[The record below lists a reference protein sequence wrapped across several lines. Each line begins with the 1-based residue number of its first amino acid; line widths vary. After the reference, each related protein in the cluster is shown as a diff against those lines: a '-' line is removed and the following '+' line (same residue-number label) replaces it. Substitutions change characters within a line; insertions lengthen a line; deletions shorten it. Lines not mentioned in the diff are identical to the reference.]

1 MKTEFIQIKTYKI
14 EFLTSEA
21 VKLLGST
28 ERVVTKEKNCEN
40 VLRLKITEVALIHYN
55 TVNNED

>member
-1 MKTEFIQIKTYKI
+1 M
-14 EFLTSEA
+14 
-21 VKLLGST
+21 KLLGST
-28 ERVVTKEKNCEN
+28 ERGVTKEKNCEN